1 MRFADKTGK
10 PHMFTKKTGEELA
23 LALHSV
29 KPDNEKKWTEYIIYR
44 IDVSKLKENIR
55 FSYDDDFFPLGIFTA
70 DNINPEALEI
80 WDEIDINNLNDSHK
94 L

>member
-1 MRFADKTGK
+1 
-10 PHMFTKKTGEELA
+10 
-23 LALHSV
+23 
-29 KPDNEKKWTEYIIYR
+29 
-44 IDVSKLKENIR
+44 LKENIR